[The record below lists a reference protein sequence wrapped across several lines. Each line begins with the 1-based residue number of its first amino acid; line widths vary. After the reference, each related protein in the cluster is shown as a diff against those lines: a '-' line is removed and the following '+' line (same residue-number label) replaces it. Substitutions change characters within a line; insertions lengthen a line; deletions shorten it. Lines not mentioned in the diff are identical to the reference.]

1 MAQSKKSNRRVIELI
16 IFAVIIIC
24 VGLVLVELAT
34 NVMAELSN
42 ESAVLLQLVG

>member
-1 MAQSKKSNRRVIELI
+1 MAQSSKSKRRVIELI

-34 NVMAELSN
+34 NVMAEISN
-42 ESAVLLQLVG
+42 EEAVLLQIFG